1 MAEKVSPSGY
11 NLLPGI
17 ILRIKI
23 ILVMNAQVD
32 SFSNSNA
39 FSKPAVYQIKVQGSI
54 DQSWSARLGDMQIR
68 VIHNPESKPVSVLVG
83 NIQDQSALSGILN
96 SLYDLHLTVLTVKVL
111 KELDEN

>member
-1 MAEKVSPSGY
+1 
-11 NLLPGI
+11 
-17 ILRIKI
+17 
-23 ILVMNAQVD
+23 
-32 SFSNSNA
+32 
-39 FSKPAVYQIKVQGSI
+39 
-54 DQSWSARLGDMQIR
+54 MQIR